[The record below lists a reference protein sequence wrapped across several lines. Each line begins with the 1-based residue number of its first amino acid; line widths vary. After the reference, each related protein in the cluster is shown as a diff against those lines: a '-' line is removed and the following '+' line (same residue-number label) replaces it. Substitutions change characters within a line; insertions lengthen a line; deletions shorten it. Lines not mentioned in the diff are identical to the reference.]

1 MFLRLSGRTQ
11 FYGGVVINRPLLF
24 VVLLVLGFAAIAQQ
38 SQSQSEKK
46 QSTAPSH
53 PAAQAGPAKPTPE
66 SMAKAKKM
74 YGFDCAMCHG
84 ENGDGKGELAA
95 DLKVKPKDYTDPA
108 SLKDS
113 TDQQL
118 FDIIQSGKGEMPPE
132 GKRAKPDEIWALVSY
147 IRSFAKK

>member
-1 MFLRLSGRTQ
+1 M
-11 FYGGVVINRPLLF
+11 INRPLLF

-38 SQSQSEKK
+38 SQSQSEAK
-46 QSTAPSH
+46 QSTAPSR
-53 PAAQAGPAKPTPE
+53 AAQAGPAKPTPE

-108 SLKDS
+108 SLKDY